1 MKINCD
7 GLSLSEATLKVIKA
21 SGNRAVNPVLEG
33 IKLTAKNDE
42 LILFATDKELSI
54 EKRIKAVVME
64 DGEVVVPG
72 RLFSEFVK
80 SLTNEEI
87 EMSVNENNVIK
98 IKYSDNEA
106 EFNCLELEDYPKPR
120 QLKEENVIQI
130 KGKSLK
136 NLIQKT
142 AFCAASD
149 DARPILKGCL
159 FEKENGKLRA
169 VCLDGYRM
177 GIAEEPTGSEGR
189 DCKIV
194 VPVKSLNEIFK
205 FIEEEEVD
213 VFMMIEN
220 NFMMINFGTATIMT
234 TLLTGDF
241 INYRQ
246 ILPAHTET
254 KVTVKKD
261 GFDRALERANL
272 LSRAD
277 KSNYV
282 LFEIEE
288 KTITISAKSELGTVT
303 ECLPMAMDGKDLD
316 IKFNVRYVYEAIKAI
331 NSDYIDISLNG
342 SVNPCIIEAN
352 DNKSCLYLI
361 LPVRK
366 CN

>member
-21 SGNRAVNPVLEG
+21 AGSKTVNPVLEG

-64 DGEVVVPG
+64 DGEAVVYG
-72 RLFSEFVK
+72 RVFCEFVK

-87 EMSVNENNVIK
+87 ELSVNENNVLK
-98 IKYSDNEA
+98 IKYSENEA
-106 EFNCLELEDYPKPR
+106 EFNCFDVEDYPK
-120 QLKEENVIQI
+120 QKEIEEENVIQL
-130 KGKSLK
+130 KGKALK

-142 AFCAASD
+142 TFCAALD

-159 FEKENGKLRA
+159 FEKEKGLVRA

-177 GIAEEPTGSEGR
+177 GIAEEKAGEEGK
-189 DCKIV
+189 DCKII
-194 VPVKSLNEIFK
+194 VPVKSLNEILK
-205 FIEEEEVD
+205 FIEEEDVD
-213 VFMMIEN
+213 VFMVIEKN
-220 NFMMINFGTATIMT
+220 YMMINFGTATIIT
-234 TLLTGDF
+234 TLLTGEY

-246 ILPAHTET
+246 ILPAQTET

-261 GFDRALERANL
+261 LFERALERANL

-277 KSNYV
+277 KNNYV
-282 LFEIEE
+282 NFEIEE
-288 KTITISAKSELGTVT
+288 KNITVLAKSELGTVT
-303 ECLPMAMDGKDLD
+303 ECIPMAMDGKDLE
-316 IKFNVRYVYEAIKAI
+316 IKFNVRFVYDAIKAI
-331 NSDYIDISLNG
+331 DSDYVDISLNG
-342 SVNPCIIEAN
+342 SINPCIIEAN
-352 DNKSCLYLI
+352 DIKNSLYLI

-366 CN
+366 FN